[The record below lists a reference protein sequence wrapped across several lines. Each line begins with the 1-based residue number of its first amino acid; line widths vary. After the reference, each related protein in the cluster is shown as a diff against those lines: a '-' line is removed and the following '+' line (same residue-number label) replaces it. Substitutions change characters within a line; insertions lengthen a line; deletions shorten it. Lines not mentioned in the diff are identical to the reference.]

1 MSSAEDYQIMHYLS
15 RHAQLLSS
23 TSQLLELDQETYM
36 PPDADGIRCEQ
47 IKILAGLTH
56 HEKTSSQYLE
66 ALEKLIDVKSG
77 KIVAEGLSD
86 AQNAALKRWRRDYIK
101 ESALP
106 KEFVEE
112 FAQLTS
118 QSLAVWRKA
127 RKEQSF
133 EQFAPFLDKIV
144 TMCRKKADYLTYDGH
159 PYDALLDLYEPQVT
173 TVQVA
178 ELFSSLEKD
187 LSELL
192 KKVAA
197 APQVDDSDL
206 FGEFDHKKQ
215 LEFGLLILNAM
226 GYVRTKGR
234 LDISTHP
241 FSTSL
246 HPTDTRIT
254 TRIHASSLMSNIS
267 SVMHE
272 GGHALYDMGLPVD
285 QFGSPLCQAISYG
298 MHESQSRWWETR
310 IGKSKAFWQH
320 YLPHL
325 QQYFPGPVENLSLD
339 NFYKAINKV
348 QPSLIRTEADELSY
362 PLHIILRFQ
371 LERSLIDGSL
381 TVRDIPEAWNAKMQE
396 LIGLTPQ
403 NNSEGCL
410 QDVHWA
416 LGSLGYF
423 PSYAIGNAY
432 ASHLFL
438 AFAKQFP
445 DWEQRLATGDLLF
458 IKTWLNENVH
468 RYGRQYSAL
477 ELMEKVTE
485 KPFTSQAYLDYLT
498 DKYSDIYLGT
508 GSGTKSS

>member
-1 MSSAEDYQIMHYLS
+1 MSSSEDYQVLHYLS

-23 TSQLLELDQETYM
+23 VSHLLEWDQETYM
-36 PPDADGIRCEQ
+36 PPDGDGVRSEQ

-56 HEKTSSQYLE
+56 YEKTSNQFVE
-66 ALEKLIDVKSG
+66 ALDKLINIKSG
-77 KIVAEGLSD
+77 KIVAEGLSE

-101 ESALP
+101 ESSLP

-118 QSLAVWRKA
+118 QSLSVWRKA

-144 TMCRKKADYLTYDGH
+144 TMCRKKADYLTYEGH
-159 PYDALLDLYEPQVT
+159 PYDALLDLYEPEMT

-178 ELFSSLEKD
+178 ELFSSLENE
-187 LSELL
+187 LSKLL

-197 APQVDDSDL
+197 APQVDDKAL

-241 FSTSL
+241 FSTTL
-246 HPTDTRIT
+246 HPNDTRIT
-254 TRIHASSLMSNIS
+254 TRIHVNSLMSNVS
-267 SVMHE
+267 TVMHE

-298 MHESQSRWWETR
+298 IHESQSRWWETR
-310 IGKSKAFWQH
+310 IGKSKPFWQY
-320 YLPHL
+320 YLPLL
-325 QQYFPGPVENLSLD
+325 QQHFPGAIDNLSLD

-348 QPSLIRTEADELSY
+348 QPSLIRVEADELSY
-362 PLHIILRFQ
+362 PLHVILRFQ
-371 LERSLIDGSL
+371 LERALIDGSL
-381 TVRDIPEAWNAKMQE
+381 KVREIPEAWNAKMQE

-410 QDVHWA
+410 QDVHWS
-416 LGSLGYF
+416 LGSFGYF

-432 ASHLFL
+432 ASHLFT
-438 AFAKQFP
+438 AFAEQTP
-445 DWEQRLATGDLLF
+445 DWEQRLTTGDLQF
-458 IKTWLNENVH
+458 VKTWLNENVH

-477 ELMEKVTE
+477 ELMEKVTN
-485 KPFTSQAYLDYLT
+485 KPFSSKAYIDYLT
-498 DKYSDIYLGT
+498 NKYSAIYLGN
-508 GSGTKSS
+508 